1 MAAWPDYAAIG
12 GDYAARLAPQTERA
26 IWDDGAVRQARTT
39 TRPVL
44 LREVVAHVPGARFE
58 AFRSWARAHARDW
71 FAWADPGADGAVH
84 SARVVGGAHGIAYAQ
99 TARGGAPAWEA
110 RMTLEGPPADT
121 SIWDAP
127 LGDDSH
133 VYARTRSGGG
143 AGVVKGAAPGRRF
156 EFFNSREG
164 DDARLPAAWTD
175 PGPAW
180 IVRASV
186 REAAPGTVKFR
197 LGAERLPDPWDA
209 GSGAGPQLTAA
220 ARAGLALCLR
230 CGDAAI
236 SLRPIGGAGAGADPT
251 EPYSWTPAGADWTR
265 FRAAVAALGAGV
277 SACLV
282 WAGPGS
288 VIDLGRRTT
297 RFGGATPAVAR

>member
-1 MAAWPDYAAIG
+1 MTAWPDYAAIG

-26 IWDDGAVRQARTT
+26 AFDDGAVRQARTT

-121 SIWDAP
+121 SVWDAP

-133 VYARTRSGGG
+133 VYARTARAPYGR
-143 AGVVKGAAPGRRF
+143 VVGAAPARRF

-180 IVRASV
+180 IIRASV
-186 REAAPGTVKFR
+186 REQPAPGR
-197 LGAERLPDPWDA
+197 LHLRLHPTRLQAAGERLTDP
-209 GSGAGPQLTAA
+209 GPHLTAA

-230 CGDAAI
+230 SGDAAI
-236 SLRPIGGAGAGADPT
+236 SVRPVGGDDTTDPY
-251 EPYSWTPAGADWTR
+251 EWVPAGDEWRR
-265 FRAAVAALGAGV
+265 FGAAVAALGVGV

-282 WAGPGS
+282 WAGEGS
-288 VIDLGRRTT
+288 VVDLGRRTT
-297 RFGGATPAVAR
+297 RFGGATPEAAR